1 MPVIWSRG
9 AAGRGRWSFSATGWS
24 GLQNK
29 TPHGDPRIQGWIGL
43 CCRLPPVL
51 SVQKLES
58 FRGPWQLETTGC
70 SFPAPRCYVA
80 MWSEHFRLVV
90 LMVLYIYLL
99 IRNQCIMRFISKSIS
114 LFILAGLGFWP
125 QSPHVWPIPWC
136 RGRCNALSSA
146 YDAALSRE
154 HAAQRRVAKDSRCWE
169 AVWEMISVGGDEQL
183 ATGIT
188 RYNSVYAMEKYV
200 SHIHKPRTGPGSSY
214 SDESSR
220 VIDSWIINSPICIH
234 NLVQTHLIS
243 LVIYPTIYIYH
254 YVSNIRGSPNHWRI
268 EFRCLTRNALFVP
281 TRKRN
286 GSSRW
291 SKIDMRRSWMTSCFW
306 GFKNPKTWGFHQQRS
321 WIYRRFFCNKW
332 NKWTHG
338 DFTCKVG
345 KSSQMFTVKS
355 LEHQAFL
362 EVQLPTPMA
371 GMLWWPR
378 WVLLPWKSWNE
389 KVVNSIWRNDFP
401 IFNSLRYWADTR
413 FSLPPFFSIFSQEF
427 SKIPLV
433 NLSPDPTDPGL
444 CWQRQLLCLLRSNS
458 WPVETSDQWS
468 TVLPHFLIY
477 CTTNKTYVM

>member
-9 AAGRGRWSFSATGWS
+9 AAHRGAGAILCFWAADPA
-24 GLQNK
+24 LQNS
-29 TPHGDPRIQGWIGL
+29 PWRSGWIQGWIGL

-51 SVQKLES
+51 SVQKVES

-99 IRNQCIMRFISKSIS
+99 IRNQCIMSFISKSIS

-220 VIDSWIINSPICIH
+220 VIDSWIINSPVCIH

-243 LVIYPTIYIYH
+243 LVIYPTIYIYTITFQISVDH
-254 YVSNIRGSPNHWRI
+254 QTTDASSSVASLATCFSFPRGSGTDRAGEAKSTCAEVEWH
-268 EFRCLTRNALFVP
+268 LASGAL
-281 TRKRN
+281 
-286 GSSRW
+286 
-291 SKIDMRRSWMTSCFW
+291 
-306 GFKNPKTWGFHQQRS
+306 KTL
-321 WIYRRFFCNKW
+321 K
-332 NKWTHG
+332 HG
-338 DFTCKVG
+338 DFTSKEVG
-345 KSSQMFTVKS
+345 FTGVFF
-355 LEHQAFL
+355 A
-362 EVQLPTPMA
+362 T
-371 GMLWWPR
+371 
-378 WVLLPWKSWNE
+378 NE
-389 KVVNSIWRNDFP
+389 TNGHMGISPAKW
-401 IFNSLRYWADTR
+401 
-413 FSLPPFFSIFSQEF
+413 
-427 SKIPLV
+427 V
-433 NLSPDPTDPGL
+433 NLHRCS
-444 CWQRQLLCLLRSNS
+444 
-458 WPVETSDQWS
+458 QWKALS
-468 TVLPHFLIY
+468 IKHF
-477 CTTNKTYVM
+477 